1 MMSFIGQI
9 GQNGRMTK
17 MIVERKSIVSGKVNK
32 MDIDIT
38 PEQLFNFISGRSGLA
53 QEAFPDLSLDEREF
67 IISGIHPTE
76 WEQLFGK
83 ENEEENK

>member
-1 MMSFIGQI
+1 MTLFIGQI
-9 GQNGRMTK
+9 GQNGRK
-17 MIVERKSIVSGKVNK
+17 MIIERQSIISGKMNK
-32 MDIDIT
+32 MDINIT
-38 PEQLFNFISGRSGLA
+38 PEQLFDFINGRSGLA

-83 ENEEENK
+83 EDEETN

>member
-17 MIVERKSIVSGKVNK
+17 MIVERKSIVSGKVYQ
-32 MDIDIT
+32 MDINIT
-38 PEQLFNFISGRSGLA
+38 EEQLFNFINGRSGLA
-53 QEAFPDLSLDEREF
+53 QEAFPDLSIDEREF

-76 WEQLFGK
+76 WNELFG
-83 ENEEENK
+83 NEEE

>member
-1 MMSFIGQI
+1 MMLFIGQI

-32 MDIDIT
+32 MDINIT
-38 PEQLFNFISGRSGLA
+38 QQQLFDFMNGRSGLA

-76 WEQLFGK
+76 WEQLFGNEDEK
-83 ENEEENK
+83 ENK

>member
-1 MMSFIGQI
+1 
-9 GQNGRMTK
+9 

-32 MDIDIT
+32 MDINIT
-38 PEQLFNFISGRSGLA
+38 TEQLFNFISGRSGLA

-76 WEQLFGK
+76 WEQLFGNEDEK
-83 ENEEENK
+83 ENK

>member
-1 MMSFIGQI
+1 
-9 GQNGRMTK
+9 

-38 PEQLFNFISGRSGLA
+38 AEQLFDFMNGRSGLA
-53 QEAFPDLSLDEREF
+53 LEVFPDLSLDEREF